1 LIAYTLLINRISF
14 SAFAGLKQK
23 PVIKDLTLFG
33 KRLRKMR
40 ETRGLSQESLGLL
53 IDSYQSTI
61 IRIEQGKTNPKLTTL
76 VALAGA
82 LEVPLRELV
91 DF

>member
-1 LIAYTLLINRISF
+1 
-14 SAFAGLKQK
+14 
-23 PVIKDLTLFG
+23 
-33 KRLRKMR
+33 MR
-40 ETRGLSQESLGLL
+40 EARGMSQESLGLL

-82 LEVPLRELV
+82 LDVPLSELV
-91 DF
+91 NF